1 MQNFG
6 SHLLISEF
14 VEVGV
19 NLKQKYGIDDKIF
32 QTKLEYQVIIV
43 YFRFRFLRFSRVYFF
58 SIIRYNAQVMIFI
71 KKYLLKNI

>member
-1 MQNFG
+1 M
-6 SHLLISEF
+6 
-14 VEVGV
+14 EVGV
-19 NLKQKYGIDDKIF
+19 NLKQKYEIDDKIF

-43 YFRFRFLRFSRVYFF
+43 YFRFRFLRFSRVFFF

>member
-1 MQNFG
+1 M
-6 SHLLISEF
+6 
-14 VEVGV
+14 EVGV
-19 NLKQKYGIDDKIF
+19 NLKQKYEIDDKIF

-43 YFRFRFLRFSRVYFF
+43 YFRFRFLRFSRVYFL

>member
-1 MQNFG
+1 
-6 SHLLISEF
+6 

-19 NLKQKYGIDDKIF
+19 NLKQKYEIDDKIF

-43 YFRFRFLRFSRVYFF
+43 YFRFRFLRFSRVFFF